1 MAIYHADLKIFAR
14 RLGHSVVA
22 AAAYRV
28 GGVIVD
34 DRTGVTHDYSVR
46 TGVAFFLTLLPTGAP
61 ESLRDEPMLWNA
73 VEAAEKRVD
82 ARVAREL
89 IVALPMELNEEQRHS
104 LAVEL
109 GQMLVDRYAVAL
121 TLAVHTPDAKGDD
134 RNHHVHLLF
143 STRTLGPDG
152 FGAKTRVLDD
162 KVTGPEEVKA
172 IRESV
177 ALLTNRALQLA
188 GCEARVDHRSL
199 DSQAEE
205 AASRGDVEAV
215 FRLSRVPT
223 KHEGKAATAGKR
235 RGQRMDRVVANEE
248 RRIACLSNEAATTS
262 VAHAV
267 PAMMH
272 PRHFS
277 PGDGGQRRGN
287 LIQSEIIGKVVTSD
301 GARRARALRL
311 RLDVTPRARRPNRT
325 PTSVYLD
332 ALREA
337 ERASGEIA
345 RAYIARLRLEGEEAA
360 ALLQCARADARFA
373 LLLWHASC
381 AHADSLTV
389 AKRGDAANPGIGPT
403 ARRSRP
409 VVGHPHRRAE
419 AWERHRRKVL
429 PLKSDS
435 MRFAQASKTPLQSLG
450 GWPPPTRGST
460 PRL

>member
-1 MAIYHADLKIFAR
+1 MAIYHADLKTFAR
-14 RLGHSVVA
+14 RLGHSAVA

-28 GGVIVD
+28 GAVIVD

-46 TGVAFFLTLLPTGAP
+46 TGVAFYQTLFPAGAP
-61 ESLRDEPMLWNA
+61 ESLRDEAVLWNA

-109 GQMLVDRYAVAL
+109 GQMLVGRYAVAL
-121 TLAVHTPDAKGDD
+121 TLAVHTPDAMGDD

-162 KVTGPEEVKA
+162 KATGPDEVKA
-172 IRESV
+172 IREAV
-177 ALLTNRALQLA
+177 AMLTNQALQRA
-188 GCEARVDHRSL
+188 GCDARVDHRSL
-199 DSQAEE
+199 DAQAEE
-205 AASRGDVEAV
+205 AANRGDVDAV
-215 FRLSRVPT
+215 LRLSRTPT

-235 RGQRMDRVVANEE
+235 RGQRMDRVVANED
-248 RRIACLSNEAATTS
+248 RRIACLPNEAATTS
-262 VAHAV
+262 AFHTLPVV
-267 PAMMH
+267 MP

-277 PGDGGQRRGN
+277 TGG
-287 LIQSEIIGKVVTSD
+287 
-301 GARRARALRL
+301 GARRRGDVIQTDVIRNGANPDGPRRSRVARL
-311 RLDVTPRARRPNRT
+311 RPAVTPRAGRPNRT
-325 PTSVYLD
+325 PASVYLD

-345 RAYIARLRLEGEEAA
+345 RSYIARLKLEGEEAA
-360 ALLQCARADARFA
+360 ALLQCARVDARFA
-373 LLLWHASC
+373 LLLWHANC

-389 AKRGDAANPGIGPT
+389 AQHSDAATHGIGRT
-403 ARRSRP
+403 ARHSRR
-409 VVGHPHRRAE
+409 VVGHPHRRAA

-429 PLKSDS
+429 PLLSDS
-435 MRFAQASKTPLQSLG
+435 MQFAQASKTPPRSLG
-450 GWPPPTRGST
+450 GRRPPTRGSA